1 MYNNF
6 TIYDLKLTQY
16 FIALVTRQV
25 LKHIFFEIVLSYD
38 TAILENIGS
47 SMTIIDFLHA
57 VSKQTFT
64 LFSLNNNKTEKKK
77 ELGINSRQTQNNNL
91 RIMQR
96 VVPWIEPT
104 TLWCNRKRQR
114 DRFNNY
120 DIRAVNS
127 DKSLRSFNWFDSI
140 ILFHCKL
147 Q

>member
-57 VSKQTFT
+57 VSK
-64 LFSLNNNKTEKKK
+64 
-77 ELGINSRQTQNNNL
+77 
-91 RIMQR
+91 
-96 VVPWIEPT
+96 
-104 TLWCNRKRQR
+104 
-114 DRFNNY
+114 
-120 DIRAVNS
+120 
-127 DKSLRSFNWFDSI
+127 
-140 ILFHCKL
+140 
-147 Q
+147 